1 MTRLATGRQ
10 TLQRPA
16 SAREAS
22 SSCVT
27 GTSRRVPR
35 PRLHESLG
43 PSLLAAPTPPG
54 PRVATASQAA
64 RPHRRPGAARADALC
79 VSVPRP
85 PTRPDRSGRAPAP
98 RRAGGDHGRRCPLCQ
113 GGALFSLLRT
123 WSCWPIIV
131 RNLRIVGKSK
141 IYENKLKR
149 SMKMCWEYRPV
160 RYNNKN
166 TRLVSPNIVW
176 TRFNSIF
183 RRFQFPFP

>member
-85 PTRPDRSGRAPAP
+85 RTRPDRSGRAPAP
-98 RRAGGDHGRRCPLCQ
+98 RRPGEGGGSREEVPALPGR
-113 GGALFSLLRT
+113 SLVFTFKNMVLLADNRKK
-123 WSCWPIIV
+123 PKNYRKV
-131 RNLRIVGKSK
+131 QNL
-141 IYENKLKR
+141 
-149 SMKMCWEYRPV
+149 
-160 RYNNKN
+160 
-166 TRLVSPNIVW
+166 
-176 TRFNSIF
+176 
-183 RRFQFPFP
+183 